1 GWRGAAGRGCSPG
14 SDRGCYHVARADVAV
29 GAGLMAREQVG
40 NRVGRQR
47 AREEEALPGVAPRL
61 AELVELSGLLDALRD
76 DREVEG
82 VADADDGPHHDQPLV
97 GALAQL
103 VDERAV
109 DLQEFNGD

>member
-1 GWRGAAGRGCSPG
+1 MNSATATRLRQRRLIWRRARNAEQPIRAKEPGWRGAAGRGCSPG

-76 DREVEG
+76 DREVEV
-82 VADADDGPHHDQPLV
+82 VA
-97 GALAQL
+97 
-103 VDERAV
+103 
-109 DLQEFNGD
+109 